1 MNLSA
6 RMAWRYLFARKS
18 TNAINLITFVAAFGV
33 AIGAASLIIALS
45 VFNGFEDIF
54 VSLFNNLNP
63 DVRITAAEGKT
74 FEADEELLARI
85 RRVEG
90 VRVISETLEETARF
104 QYLGHQAF
112 GPLKGVDHEYARING
127 IDSMIEEG
135 NYDLLVPQSE
145 AMGAIVGQNLAR
157 ELLIDP
163 VNRINLLSIYVPRP
177 RTRGGGS
184 VLSSGRLPYQVREVL
199 PVGVV
204 RSQEAFENQAVL
216 VDIGLARQIMGVE
229 LPTVSA
235 LELELSA
242 DFETQRTYRAL
253 REATGEGYVVRNR
266 FEQENSILK
275 LMRVEKYVAY
285 AIVTLMVI
293 LISFNLIG
301 ALWMIVLEKRKDIV
315 TLRSLG
321 MLGKDIRNVFLRV
334 GLLISGIGLFSGFGL
349 AVLIYLVQTRFAV
362 VGLPGTLADAYPM
375 SLRVGDF
382 LVVTA
387 TVMVIGLLASILP
400 AKRAETIASA
410 PGKIVD

>member
-1 MNLSA
+1 
-6 RMAWRYLFARKS
+6 MAWRYLFARKS
-18 TNAINLITFVAAFGV
+18 TNAINIITFVAAFGV

-54 VSLFNNLNP
+54 VGMFNNLNP

-74 FEADEELLARI
+74 FEASEDLLAGI
-85 RRVEG
+85 RRTDG

-127 IDSMIEEG
+127 IDSMIQDG
-135 NYDLLVPQSE
+135 SYDLLVPQYE

-163 VNRINLLSIYVPRP
+163 VNQVNLLSIYVPRP

-184 VLSSGRLPYQVREVL
+184 VLSSGRLPYRVREVL

-216 VDIGLARQIMGVE
+216 IDIGLAREIMGVE
-229 LPTVSA
+229 APTVSS
-235 LELELSA
+235 LELKLAEG
-242 DFETQRTYRAL
+242 FETKRTYRAL
-253 REATGEGYVVRNR
+253 QEAVGDGYVVRNR

-293 LISFNLIG
+293 LISFNLVG
-301 ALWMIVLEKRKDIV
+301 ALWMIVLEKRQDIV
-315 TLRSLG
+315 ILQSLG
-321 MLGKDIRNVFLRV
+321 MVSTEVRNVFLRV
-334 GLLISGIGLFSGFGL
+334 GLLICAIGLFSGFGL
-349 AVLIYLVQTRFAV
+349 AVLVYTVQTNFGII
-362 VGLPGTLADAYPM
+362 GLPGAFADAYPM
-375 SLRVGDF
+375 SLRLGDF

-387 TVMVIGLLASILP
+387 TVLIIGFLASILP
-400 AKRAETIASA
+400 AKRAENMSSA
-410 PGKIVD
+410 PKNVVD

>member
-18 TNAINLITFVAAFGV
+18 TNAINIITFVAAFGV

-74 FEADEELLARI
+74 FEATDDLLARV
-85 RRVEG
+85 RRTEG
-90 VRVISETLEETARF
+90 VRVIAETLEETARF

-127 IDSMIEEG
+127 IDTMIEEG
-135 NYDLLVPQSE
+135 KYDLLVPQMN
-145 AMGAIVGQNLAR
+145 ALGAIVGQNLAR

-163 VNRINLLSIYVPRP
+163 VNQINLLSIYVPRP

-184 VLSSGRLPYQVREVL
+184 VLSSGLLPYQIREVL

-216 VDIGLARQIMGVE
+216 IDIGLAREIMGVE
-229 LPTVSA
+229 APTVSS
-235 LELELSA
+235 LELKLAPE
-242 DFETQRTYRAL
+242 FETERTYRAL
-253 REATGEGYVVRNR
+253 REALGEAYVVRNR

-293 LISFNLIG
+293 LISFNLVG

-315 TLRSLG
+315 ILQSLG
-321 MLGKDIRNVFLRV
+321 MVGSEIRNVFLRV

-349 AVLIYLVQTRFAV
+349 AILIYLIQTHFGII
-362 VGLPGTLADAYPM
+362 GLPGTLADAYPM
-375 SLRVGDF
+375 SLRTGDF

-387 TVMVIGLLASILP
+387 TVLVIGFLASILP
-400 AKRAETIASA
+400 ARRAENVSSA
-410 PGKIVD
+410 PNKVVD